1 MAADP
6 QQATRSA
13 AMQDEMQAELQTL
26 ARKLLDLWQDHV
38 SALAQDPTLMAQAL
52 KLMAAYAPFPWP
64 QPGMSPIGGP
74 GFAPN
79 PFAGGQ
85 FPGFAAGFPFGGVPG
100 AAAPGPAPAA
110 AAPDAGAGA
119 VGELRRRLAELE
131 GRLAELEGPRK
142 PARKRAAKPRAG
154 TPKSG

>member
-6 QQATRSA
+6 QQAARSA
-13 AMQDEMQAELQTL
+13 AMQDAMQAELQTL

-52 KLMAAYAPFPWP
+52 KLMAAYAPSPW
-64 QPGMSPIGGP
+64 PGMSPTGGP

-79 PFAGGQ
+79 AFAAGQ
-85 FPGFAAGFPFGGVPG
+85 FPGFAPGFQFGVPG

-119 VGELRRRLAELE
+119 VGELRRRLA
-131 GRLAELEGPRK
+131 
-142 PARKRAAKPRAG
+142 
-154 TPKSG
+154 